1 MNHLIRKENQWMDP
15 FDMLADLHGDINRL
29 FSSSLRRG
37 SQENISSFAPSLE
50 LREEDD
56 RFVLHADVPG
66 IDKKDI
72 DISVIGNTLTIKGE
86 RKAEER
92 HKEKGYYYS
101 ERVFGTF
108 HRSIELPTEVDADKV
123 TASYKD
129 GVLEVA
135 VPKSERAKPKQIK
148 VDVK

>member
-15 FDMLADLHGDINRL
+15 FDMLADLHGNINRL
-29 FSSSLRRG
+29 LSSSLRRG
-37 SQENISSFAPSLE
+37 SQENISSFAPSLD
-50 LREEDD
+50 LREKDD
-56 RFVLHADVPG
+56 RFVVRADVPG

-72 DISVIGNTLTIKGE
+72 DISVIGNTLMIKGE
-86 RKAEER
+86 RKSEER
-92 HKEKGYYYS
+92 QDEKGYYYT

-108 HRSIELPTEVDADKV
+108 HRSVELPVEVDSEKV

-129 GVLEVA
+129 GVLEVT

-148 VDVK
+148 VDIK